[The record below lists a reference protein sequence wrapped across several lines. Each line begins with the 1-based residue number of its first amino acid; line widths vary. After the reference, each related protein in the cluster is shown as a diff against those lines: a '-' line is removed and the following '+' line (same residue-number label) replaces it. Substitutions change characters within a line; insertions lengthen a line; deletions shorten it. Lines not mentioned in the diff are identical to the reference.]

1 MIKVT
6 DFRKVYG
13 RTVAVDGICFEVGA
27 GQVVGLIGPNG
38 AGKTTTM
45 RALAGI
51 IPPTHGQL
59 VVDGH
64 DVVREPVAAKRKLA
78 FVPDDPALFDA
89 LTVWEHLEFT
99 ASAYRIPD
107 FESQASGLLQQFEL
121 EAKRNAIGQELSR
134 GMRQKVAIACAFLQ
148 NPRAL
153 LFDEPLTGLDPAGI
167 RTIKQLIRQQAA
179 HGVAVMVSSHLL
191 PLVEDL
197 CTHLLL
203 LHCGRVKFSGT
214 VAAARQTLAD
224 AHGPASL
231 EDVFFQIMREDGPS
245 SPV

>member
-1 MIKVT
+1 MIQVSE
-6 DFRKVYG
+6 FRKTYG
-13 RTVAVDGICFEVGA
+13 RTVAVDGIRFEVGA

-51 IPPTHGQL
+51 IPPTAGRL

-64 DVVREPVAAKRKLA
+64 DVVREPLAAKRQLA
-78 FVPDDPALFDA
+78 FVPDDPALFEA

-99 ASAYRIPD
+99 AAAYRIRD
-107 FESQASGLLQQFEL
+107 FEPPACRLLQQFEL

-134 GMRQKVAIACAFLQ
+134 GMRQKVAMACAFLQ
-148 NPRAL
+148 SPAAM

-167 RTIKQLIRQQAA
+167 RTIKRMIREQAER
-179 HGVAVMVSSHLL
+179 GVAVMVSSHLL

-203 LHCGRVKFSGT
+203 LHHGRVRFSGT
-214 VAAARQTLAD
+214 VAEARQTLAG
-224 AHGPASL
+224 ATGQASL
-231 EDVFFQIMREDGPS
+231 EDVFFQIMRDQDAT
-245 SPV
+245 

>member
-1 MIKVT
+1 MIQVT

-13 RTVAVDGICFEVGA
+13 RTVAVDGIGFEVGA

-38 AGKTTTM
+38 AGKTTTL

-59 VVDGH
+59 VVGGH
-64 DVVREPVAAKRKLA
+64 DVVRAPLAAKRQLA

-99 ASAYRIPD
+99 ASAYRIRD
-107 FESQASGLLQQFEL
+107 FEAQARGLLKQFEL
-121 EAKRNAIGQELSR
+121 EAKRDAIGQELSR

-153 LFDEPLTGLDPAGI
+153 LFDEPLTGLDPGGI
-167 RTIKQLIRQQAA
+167 RTIKRMIREHAA
-179 HGVAVMVSSHLL
+179 RGLAVMVSSHLL

-203 LHCGRVKFSGT
+203 LHFGRVRFSGT
-214 VAAARQTLAD
+214 IDQARQTLA
-224 AHGPASL
+224 APHGQASL
-231 EDVFFQIMREDGPS
+231 EDVFFQIMHEQE
-245 SPV
+245 SP